1 MIEGIRI
8 SKEGDASKLSR
19 PCTTSALPE
28 KIKGF
33 GHVKER
39 SLREAAAERT
49 RLLARLQAAPV
60 AMAAE

>member
-1 MIEGIRI
+1 MDHAVSAFHSRSERI
-8 SKEGDASKLSR
+8 SPTAVALA
-19 PCTTSALPE
+19 ALPE